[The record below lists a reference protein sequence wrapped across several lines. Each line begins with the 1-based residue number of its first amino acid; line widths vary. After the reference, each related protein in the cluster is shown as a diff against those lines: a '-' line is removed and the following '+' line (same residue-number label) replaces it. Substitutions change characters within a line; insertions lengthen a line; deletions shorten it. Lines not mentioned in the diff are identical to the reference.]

1 MKNDLLKV
9 DNIMYRVKDL
19 KEGERFYIEI
29 LGLKKVWEDAER
41 KMIGFQ
47 LNESDAEIVI
57 HANPDLGDFEFS
69 YLVENVEEFIKE
81 REGRMKVS
89 FGPIDVRT
97 GRYAVLE
104 DPDGNQIPIIDLTSF
119 GGKPRYD

>member
-1 MKNDLLKV
+1 M
-9 DNIMYRVKDL
+9 KDL
-19 KEGERFYIEI
+19 KEGERFYAEV
-29 LGLKKVWEDAER
+29 LGLKRVWEDKER

-69 YLVENVEEFIKE
+69 FLVENVEEFIKE
-81 REGRMKVS
+81 REGKMKVV
-89 FGPIDVRT
+89 FGPIDIRT

-104 DPDGNQIPIIDLTSF
+104 DLDGNQIPIIDLTSF

>member
-1 MKNDLLKV
+1 MKTTLQKV

-19 KEGERFYIEI
+19 KEGERFYAEV
-29 LGLKKVWEDAER
+29 LGLKRVWEDKER

-69 YLVENVEEFIKE
+69 FLVENVEEFIKE
-81 REGRMKVS
+81 REGKMKVV
-89 FGPIDVRT
+89 FGPIDIRT

-104 DPDGNQIPIIDLTSF
+104 DLDGNQIPIIDLTSF